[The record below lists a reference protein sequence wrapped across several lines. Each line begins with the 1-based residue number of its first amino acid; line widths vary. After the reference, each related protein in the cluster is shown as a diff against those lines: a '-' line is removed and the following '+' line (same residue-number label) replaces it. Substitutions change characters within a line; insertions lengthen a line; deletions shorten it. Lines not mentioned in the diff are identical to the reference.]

1 MESSLLIISASSL
14 SNLIGISK
22 LKESL
27 RIPMAVKEHFNS
39 FRFFPIISDYSI
51 IDLINQKIISDMI
64 FKISRFFVVVVV
76 VVRLLL
82 FNYNNG
88 RNNLAVDSRRKFVM
102 KLALLIIGGFWRRR
116 CGPGRH
122 AIRGSEIRSLETRR
136 FPICLSLSLSPFTR
150 VECQS

>member
-76 VVRLLL
+76 VVVVVVQLLL

-102 KLALLIIGGFWRRR
+102 KLALLIIGGF
-116 CGPGRH
+116 
-122 AIRGSEIRSLETRR
+122 
-136 FPICLSLSLSPFTR
+136 
-150 VECQS
+150 